1 MSAGAPP
8 QSAQSSKPQRVLACI
23 LCQQRKIKCKYAF
36 NPSPIDQ
43 FIQSI
48 YQVIFRDPDNDSDS
62 SNDDIRGT
70 QISKA
75 YDQSSAP
82 NEENLLFASRSM
94 NVDLSTLHPNPVHI
108 FRLWQTYLDNVNPL
122 FKVTHTPS
130 LQPRIIE
137 AASNITNIDPTL
149 EALIFSIYCISTL
162 SLEEDDCQ
170 TIFAASKEDLLMR
183 YHFACQQ
190 ALLNCGFIRTTD
202 HDCLT
207 ALFFYLVSIEPN
219 ANAYSLSSLLGLTI
233 RIAHRIG
240 IQSESTLAQC
250 TILEAEMRRRL
261 WWAIILFDARIGG
274 RSQSKTVTLE
284 PSWDCMVPLNVSDSD
299 LRPEMKIRPTNQARS
314 EALFAVMRC
323 ELGDYVRHSS
333 FYLDFSNPALRPLA
347 KHVQNGSSPGGSGLV
362 KLEESIE
369 EQHFKSLDLENPIHF
384 MTVWTTRGQL
394 AKDRLLEHNARFSNS
409 SAGKTEAQRDAATS
423 YAFRM
428 LECDTKIMTCPL
440 TKRFRWFNR
449 FYFPFPA
456 YIQIVQD
463 VRRRPHGAFARRAW
477 EIMSDNY
484 EVWWVGTTPSSQ
496 SRDDSPFVKMLAGI
510 FMGAWEACERASEDQ
525 RAPGE
530 ILAPPRIVVR
540 LRQALAQV
548 ASGSQAMQQNE
559 MGGVQGVGGFPTP
572 VPTPMSFE
580 DQGMTHCMG
589 IQDGHTRMPEGMY
602 SGGAPGELFLDAPMD
617 QLDMDQ
623 VDWAAFDAQMGLGP
637 GGVH

>member
-149 EALIFSIYCISTL
+149 EALIFS
-162 SLEEDDCQ
+162 
-170 TIFAASKEDLLMR
+170 
-183 YHFACQQ
+183 
-190 ALLNCGFIRTTD
+190 
-202 HDCLT
+202 
-207 ALFFYLVSIEPN
+207 
-219 ANAYSLSSLLGLTI
+219 LTI

>member
-1 MSAGAPP
+1 
-8 QSAQSSKPQRVLACI
+8 
-23 LCQQRKIKCKYAF
+23 
-36 NPSPIDQ
+36 
-43 FIQSI
+43 
-48 YQVIFRDPDNDSDS
+48 
-62 SNDDIRGT
+62 
-70 QISKA
+70 
-75 YDQSSAP
+75 
-82 NEENLLFASRSM
+82 
-94 NVDLSTLHPNPVHI
+94 
-108 FRLWQTYLDNVNPL
+108 
-122 FKVTHTPS
+122 
-130 LQPRIIE
+130 
-137 AASNITNIDPTL
+137 
-149 EALIFSIYCISTL
+149 
-162 SLEEDDCQ
+162 
-170 TIFAASKEDLLMR
+170 
-183 YHFACQQ
+183 
-190 ALLNCGFIRTTD
+190 
-202 HDCLT
+202 
-207 ALFFYLVSIEPN
+207 
-219 ANAYSLSSLLGLTI
+219 
-233 RIAHRIG
+233 
-240 IQSESTLAQC
+240 
-250 TILEAEMRRRL
+250 MRRRL

-284 PSWDCMVPLNVSDSD
+284 PSWDCMMPLNVSDSD

-333 FYLDFSNPALRPLA
+333 FYLEFSNPALRPLA
-347 KHVQNGSSPGGSGLV
+347 KHVQNGSSPGGGGLV

-369 EQHFKSLDLENPIHF
+369 EQRFKSLDLENPIHF

-428 LECDTKIMTCPL
+428 LECDTKIMTSPL

-463 VRRRPHGAFARRAW
+463 VRRRPNGAFAQRAW

-510 FMGAWEACERASEDQ
+510 LMAAWEACERASEHQ

-540 LRQALAQV
+540 LRQAQAQV

-559 MGGVQGVGGFPTP
+559 MWGMQGFGGFPTP
-572 VPTPMSFE
+572 MPTPMTFE
-580 DQGMTHCMG
+580 DQGMTHGMG
-589 IQDGHTRMPEGMY
+589 MQDDHTTMLEGMY

-617 QLDMDQ
+617 QLDMDH

>member
-23 LCQQRKIKCKYAF
+23 LCQQRKIKCDRNFPCSNCIKSRLPCVPSTLLQRRRKRRFPERALLDRLAKYEDLLRQNNVSFEPLHEGPAKGKEVRDGGSGDDSD
-36 NPSPIDQ
+36 NEYLESTPSATGRSEKGPEARNIWHAMS
-43 FIQSI
+43 QS
-48 YQVIFRDPDNDSDS
+48 FRDPDNDSDS

-108 FRLWQTYLDNVNPL
+108 FRLWQTYLDN
-122 FKVTHTPS
+122 
-130 LQPRIIE
+130 
-137 AASNITNIDPTL
+137 
-149 EALIFSIYCISTL
+149 
-162 SLEEDDCQ
+162 
-170 TIFAASKEDLLMR
+170 
-183 YHFACQQ
+183 
-190 ALLNCGFIRTTD
+190 
-202 HDCLT
+202 
-207 ALFFYLVSIEPN
+207 VSIEPN